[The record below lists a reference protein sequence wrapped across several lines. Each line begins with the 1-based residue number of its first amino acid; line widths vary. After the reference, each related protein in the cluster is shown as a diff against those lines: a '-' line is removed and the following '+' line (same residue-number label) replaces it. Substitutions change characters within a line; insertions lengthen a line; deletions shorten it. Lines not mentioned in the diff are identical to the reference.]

1 MDGFENRRKFA
12 VMERAMRGQSR
23 KFWGGGELGEAQSRV
38 AGQLGVTEGVGQH
51 VRRCDHGD
59 SVEQCSVT
67 ASTPAQHL
75 R

>member
-1 MDGFENRRKFA
+1 MGD
-12 VMERAMRGQSR
+12 
-23 KFWGGGELGEAQSRV
+23 LGEVQSRV

-51 VRRCDHGD
+51 VRQCDRGD